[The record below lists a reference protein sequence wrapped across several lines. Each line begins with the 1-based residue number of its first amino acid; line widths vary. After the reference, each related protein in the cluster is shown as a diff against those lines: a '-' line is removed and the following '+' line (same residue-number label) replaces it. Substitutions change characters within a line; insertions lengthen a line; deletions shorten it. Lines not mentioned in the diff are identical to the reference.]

1 MYIPIVYAFCF
12 RSKIS
17 IDPFLKPGQIASM
30 SKIQEAFDAGNYA
43 LVRKLAKD
51 SKNPQ
56 DLALL
61 EKIKTDPKV
70 IWAGLFGLVF
80 ALVVAVY
87 ALELIR

>member
-1 MYIPIVYAFCF
+1 
-12 RSKIS
+12 
-17 IDPFLKPGQIASM
+17 M

-61 EKIKTDPKV
+61 EKIKTDPKI
-70 IWAGLFGLVF
+70 IWAGVFGFVF
-80 ALVVAVY
+80 ALIIA
-87 ALELIR
+87 ALTLH

>member
-1 MYIPIVYAFCF
+1 MIVFQNRA
-12 RSKIS
+12 KM
-17 IDPFLKPGQIASM
+17 PSM

-61 EKIKTDPKV
+61 NKIKTDPKV
-70 IWAGLFGLVF
+70 IYAGLFGFAF
-80 ALVVAVY
+80 ALLIA
-87 ALELIR
+87 ALTLH